1 MHWHGGM
8 LLQLSYTSRATRP
21 MTPEELVTLAA
32 EAARKNR
39 VRGIT
44 GVMLCDAG
52 AFIQILEG
60 EAADVEAL
68 FARIQRDPRHAQITL
83 LQRTQVKQRS
93 FPHWPMGLLELSAKD
108 RNLPGVRQLLESRDV
123 GPPAP
128 EGTPPP
134 SPPSRQR

>member
-1 MHWHGGM
+1 M

-21 MTPEELVTLAA
+21 MTPEELVALAA

-60 EAADVEAL
+60 EPADVEAL
-68 FARIQRDPRHAQITL
+68 FARIQKDARHTQVTL

-93 FPHWPMGLLELSAKD
+93 FPHWPMGLLELSPKD
-108 RNLPGVRQLLESRDV
+108 RSLPGVRQLLESREAV
-123 GPPAP
+123 PAAA
-128 EGTPPP
+128 EDTPAP
-134 SPPSRQR
+134 SPPSGHR